1 MLPLSDA
8 VPTIPAE
15 TFTYDWQGFGW
26 FLAALFG
33 FALVAFLTACLTDS
47 TKAVASGFVAI
58 LAAFAMFASVNVQER
73 KALDAQ
79 YETAAEQIE
88 NQYDVELDRAA
99 IRGVLGNRSLSA
111 PVGRSNTDLT
121 KLVYGSYSGGN
132 VLLMVAHGKEY
143 VSLDERS
150 PVHDLDS
157 HGDITF
163 PCYDPRI
170 DADPEDEDVSPNTV
184 CDGTLGDTEFNLE
197 DFNFDFDGD
206 GQPDRRYPTTTGG
219 SDDVNGTR

>member
-1 MLPLSDA
+1 MLHLSDA

-15 TFTYDWQGFGW
+15 TFMYDWHGFGW
-26 FLAALFG
+26 FLAALLG

-121 KLVYGSYSGGN
+121 DLVYGSYSDGD
-132 VLLMVAHGKEY
+132 VLLMVARGKEF
-143 VSLDERS
+143 VSLDVRN
-150 PVHDLDS
+150 P
-157 HGDITF
+157 T
-163 PCYDPRI
+163 R
-170 DADPEDEDVSPNTV
+170 
-184 CDGTLGDTEFNLE
+184 EFDRDNSSRE
-197 DFNFDFDGD
+197 PGEEFDRGDFNFDVDGD
-206 GQPDRRYPTTTGG
+206 GQPDRRYPTEGDG
-219 SDDVNGTR
+219 LDLDPSSDLHEFDAGH